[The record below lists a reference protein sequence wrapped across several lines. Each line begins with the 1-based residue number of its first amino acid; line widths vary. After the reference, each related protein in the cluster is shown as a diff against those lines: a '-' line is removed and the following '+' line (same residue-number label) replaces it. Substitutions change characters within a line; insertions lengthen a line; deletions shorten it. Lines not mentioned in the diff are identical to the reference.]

1 MAVIDDGR
9 VQSLLKQLDDDIPR
23 EGHVELFTNDEAD
36 STLLRANKLGYLRL
50 GVEFLK
56 AAYAPSTHGQSR
68 EWVEVDL
75 GYLTGL
81 ERHCYSFE
89 RREDVWSPVHEESTN
104 PASGIVGGLIGL
116 FLLACIVIGA
126 FTMFRWVSGMFF

>member
-1 MAVIDDGR
+1 MLG
-9 VQSLLKQLDDDIPR
+9 QLNDAIPR
-23 EGHVELFTNDEAD
+23 EGHVEVFTNADEGD

-56 AAYAPSTHGQSR
+56 AAYAHPAHGQSH
-68 EWVEVDL
+68 EWVDVDL

-89 RREDVWSPVHEESTN
+89 RREDVWSPIHEESTN
-104 PASGIVGGLIGL
+104 PISGSVGGLIGL
-116 FLLACIVIGA
+116 FLLASLVIGA
-126 FTMFRWVSGMFF
+126 FSILRWVSGLFF